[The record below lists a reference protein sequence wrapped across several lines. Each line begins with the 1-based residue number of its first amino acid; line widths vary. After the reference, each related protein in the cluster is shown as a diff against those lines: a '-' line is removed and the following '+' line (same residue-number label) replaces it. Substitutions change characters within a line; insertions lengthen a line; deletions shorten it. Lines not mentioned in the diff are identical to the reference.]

1 MKRED
6 FIDYLGTQGIDYGFS
21 VGELDGER
29 GVFVKNMRFDTETHF
44 SWDAVEESELETL
57 LQTTYHGRNVEQRTR
72 VTGYFS
78 KVGAWNKGK
87 TAELK
92 ERSRVDIG
100 VCV

>member
-6 FIDYLGTQGIDYGFS
+6 FMEYLGTQGDEYDFS
-21 VGELDGER
+21 VGELEGVR
-29 GVFVKNMRFDTETHF
+29 GVFVKNIRFDTETHF
-44 SWDAVEESELETL
+44 SWDAVEESELESL
-57 LQTTYHGRNVEQRTR
+57 LRTTSHGKNVEQMTR

-92 ERSRVDIG
+92 ERSRVDVG
-100 VCV
+100 A